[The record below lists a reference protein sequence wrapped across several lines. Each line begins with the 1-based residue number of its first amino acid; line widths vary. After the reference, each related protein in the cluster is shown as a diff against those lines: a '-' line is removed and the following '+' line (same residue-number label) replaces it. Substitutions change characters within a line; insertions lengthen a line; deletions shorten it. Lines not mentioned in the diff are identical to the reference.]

1 MINDNYTILTFE
13 IKSFLSI
20 ESQRKQLASSTIF
33 QTLISNK
40 AIITAMTTKFPFLL
54 QKVRFP
60 QRLSEADA
68 FMLSHHY

>member
-13 IKSFLSI
+13 IKSFVNI

-33 QTLISNK
+33 QTLISSK
-40 AIITAMTTKFPFLL
+40 AIIAAMTTKFPLPL
-54 QKVRFP
+54 QKVKFL